1 MFDEGKIGRISVK
14 GLRQIG
20 VFGTFVSLGDEGEKE
35 GNLELSLGD
44 VNAIEKTIEL
54 GVTESGFEFGIGGS
68 FFGEELIGV
77 FARLLI
83 VLSVVSVEA
92 RSGTGESAREGI
104 GDGTQ
109 IGRFK
114 IAIVILKDG
123 AETGGAIIELVDVL
137 FGIGFGEIDDEG
149 DSANKSK
156 TDETTE
162 ENFGDEAGLGAGGFA
177 GNRARSLRNMVEI
190 LKIIHMLIIA
200 EYSFDAKKSMI
211 K

>member
-123 AETGGAIIELVDVL
+123 AETGGAIIELIDVL

-149 DSANKSK
+149 DSAN
-156 TDETTE
+156 
-162 ENFGDEAGLGAGGFA
+162 
-177 GNRARSLRNMVEI
+177 
-190 LKIIHMLIIA
+190 
-200 EYSFDAKKSMI
+200 
-211 K
+211 